1 MDTMRFLI
9 PDQYQW
15 DEQSLTND
23 YGKMIFQALEKG
35 YGVTIGNALRR
46 VLLSSI
52 YGDAVVSVKIDG
64 VLHETSSINGVAED
78 TMDVIINLKSLVV
91 RSLVEEPQ
99 TLVLDVEREGV
110 VTAADFEPN
119 SMVKIFNPELV
130 LATLSAGSHLR
141 MEVAIGRG
149 RGYIPADENKKL
161 NQPIGVIPMDA
172 IFSPVRRVKYNVE
185 NTRVGQRTDY
195 EKLTLELWTNGSVTP
210 QDALVDAAKILL
222 KHFGVFAQ
230 LESTNTEA
238 PVEAENTVA
247 PSAPVEQ
254 HDKTLDRSIEELE
267 LSVRAYNCLKAA
279 NIKTIRELITYKED
293 ELLKFRN
300 FGKKSLNEIKEILE
314 KMDMSLGM
322 KIVGGKPVK
331 PDTEDEI
338 DGAE

>member
-23 YGKMIFQALEKG
+23 YGKMTFQALEKG

-52 YGDAVVSVKIDG
+52 YGDAVTSVKIDG
-64 VLHETSSINGVAED
+64 VLHETSSMTGVAED

-91 RSLVEEPQ
+91 RSLVDEPQ

-119 SMVKIFNPELV
+119 SMVKIYNPELV
-130 LATLSAGSHLR
+130 IATLSSGTRFR
-141 MEVAIGRG
+141 MEVTIGRG
-149 RGYIPADENKKL
+149 RGYIPADENKKP
-161 NQPIGVIPMDA
+161 NQPIGVIPMDS
-172 IFSPVRRVKYNVE
+172 IYSPVRRVKYNVE

-195 EKLTLELWTNGSVTP
+195 EKLTLEIWTNGSVSP

-230 LESTNTEA
+230 IESTRTEV
-238 PVEAENTVA
+238 PVESESSAA

-331 PDTEDEI
+331 PDTEDEM
-338 DGAE
+338 DDAE